1 MTNEK
6 LQRLIAPA
14 FPPQLM
20 KDNFER
26 IMAPVPGM
34 SKLEFAAAL
43 LLPFYLQQAKRT
55 KLIHNGVEISPVTA
69 AIITAQDLYDEITE
83 LCQPTPQIV

>member
-6 LQRLIAPA
+6 LQRLMAPA

-26 IMAPVPGM
+26 ILAPVPGM
-34 SKLEFAAAL
+34 SKIEFAAAL
-43 LLPFYLQQAKRT
+43 LLPFYLTQAKRT
-55 KLIHNGVEISPVTA
+55 KLLHNGSEVSPITA
-69 AIITAQDLYDEITE
+69 AIITAQDLYDEINE
-83 LCQPTPQIV
+83 LCQTTPQIV

>member
-26 IMAPVPGM
+26 ILAPVPGM
-34 SKLEFAAAL
+34 SKIEFCAAL

-55 KLIHNGVEISPVTA
+55 KLLHNGAEISPITA
-69 AIITAQDLYDEITE
+69 SIITAQDLYDEINE
-83 LCQPTPQIV
+83 LCKQAPQIV